1 MFHRVPFIFPTSVV
15 TAAVIL
21 VLAALFAL
29 SLSSPGTAHASHSSP
44 PTVSILSITP
54 EVGEEGRNLRVTLQ
68 LSRPLTED
76 EKYCYPGN
84 RAGEEPRNEVCI
96 EGGLVIMDNYND
108 HLYEGGHIPSDSG
121 IKFVFRG
128 NQVEDRLSV
137 RIVEDE
143 CITPN
148 RQIVVWIHRVY
159 EDRDEYPDE
168 TKYGYHIDRTEHTVR
183 VIGDDETNGTLV
195 DDEGKCLPVEEGA
208 TEEIVANY
216 APSFS
221 GRDKTFSV
229 REDADADEDIGSPVT
244 ATDPDEDDT
253 LEYSLTGTD
262 AASFDIDYSTGQ
274 LMMTDT
280 ELDYETKDTYHLAVS
295 VSDGMNIYGDS
306 DSAEDDSI
314 DVTINVTNVNEA
326 PEFDSN
332 APTELNVVENTAAD
346 VDIGSPVTAID
357 PEGDTVT
364 YSLDDG
370 DGAAF
375 EIDDTSGQ
383 IKTKDALDRETK
395 DSYTVTVTTSDDGGA
410 NATHVVTITVG
421 NEVEPPT
428 FDEEPEQGQSN
439 ISRSI
444 PENTLAGRPIG
455 DPVSATDE
463 ESNPLTYSLDDQD
476 GAAFDI
482 DSGTGQIKTKDPL
495 DHETKASYTIE
506 MSVSDGKDA
515 DGNTEDTPTPDAT
528 ITVTINVTDV
538 NEKPQFAEDAV
549 NTLEVAENTADGE
562 NIGSPFTATDPDNAH
577 TLTYS
582 LGGDDA
588 ASFGIDE
595 SSGQIKTKTAL
606 DYETKDSYTVI
617 VSVRDGRDD
626 TSTTDTAE
634 DDSIEVTITINN
646 VDEGGV
652 VALSS
657 QHPRTG
663 APLTATLEDPDGE
676 ASAVAWK
683 WESSTDRNNWTEIT
697 GATAGSYTPVQTDEG
712 SYLQVTATYT
722 DAVFGADKEAQTDT
736 DNAVPANNPP
746 AFTAETDSR
755 SIPENTPAGRNIGT
769 PITATDT
776 DTDDTLTYSLEVW
789 PESHWPGF
797 ALREADVFKSYMAW

>member
-1 MFHRVPFIFPTSVV
+1 M
-15 TAAVIL
+15 
-21 VLAALFAL
+21 
-29 SLSSPGTAHASHSSP
+29 
-44 PTVSILSITP
+44 
-54 EVGEEGRNLRVTLQ
+54 
-68 LSRPLTED
+68 
-76 EKYCYPGN
+76 
-84 RAGEEPRNEVCI
+84 
-96 EGGLVIMDNYND
+96 
-108 HLYEGGHIPSDSG
+108 
-121 IKFVFRG
+121 
-128 NQVEDRLSV
+128 
-137 RIVEDE
+137 
-143 CITPN
+143 
-148 RQIVVWIHRVY
+148 VWIHRAY

-168 TKYGYHIDRTEHTVR
+168 TKYGYHIDSTEHTVR

-195 DDEGKCLPVEEGA
+195 DDGGKCLPVEEGA

-229 REDADADEDIGSPVT
+229 REDADAGEDIGSPVT

-395 DSYTVTVTTSDDGGA
+395 DSYTVTVTASDDGGA

-495 DHETKASYTIE
+495 DHETKENY
-506 MSVSDGKDA
+506 SVTVSVTDGLDA
-515 DGNTEDTPTPDAT
+515 NGSHENTPIADAT
-528 ITVTINVTDV
+528 IDVTINVTDV
-538 NEKPQFAEDAV
+538 NEKPVFDATPPV
-549 NTLEVAENTADGE
+549 EYEIAENTVVDTP
-562 NIGSPFTATDPDNAH
+562 IGAALTATDPENDA
-577 TLTYS
+577 LTYTLDS
-582 LGGDDA
+582 GSAATFEIDA
-588 ASFGIDE
+588 N
-595 SSGQIKTKTAL
+595 GQLKTKADL
-606 DYETKDSYTVI
+606 NYEADSSYTVI
-617 VSVRDGRDD
+617 VQVTDSRDD
-626 TSTTDTAE
+626 NGVADTAT
-634 DDSIEVTITINN
+634 DAAITVTIT
-646 VDEGGV
+646 VTDEDDPGSITF
-652 VALSS
+652 SS
-657 QHPRTG
+657 DPPIAGTT
-663 APLTATLEDPDGE
+663 LTAVLEDQDGVK
-676 ASAVAWK
+676 SDVAVTWK
-683 WESSTDRNNWTEIT
+683 WEISTDQTNWNTIT
-697 GATAGSYTPVQTDEG
+697 DAATNSYTPG
-712 SYLQVTATYT
+712 SDDIGDHLRVTAIYDDEKGPGKTVEAET
-722 DAVFGADKEAQTDT
+722 DAVLKLRLTAQ
-736 DNAVPANNPP
+736 
-746 AFTAETDSR
+746 
-755 SIPENTPAGRNIGT
+755 
-769 PITATDT
+769 
-776 DTDDTLTYSLEVW
+776 
-789 PESHWPGF
+789 H
-797 ALREADVFKSYMAW
+797 